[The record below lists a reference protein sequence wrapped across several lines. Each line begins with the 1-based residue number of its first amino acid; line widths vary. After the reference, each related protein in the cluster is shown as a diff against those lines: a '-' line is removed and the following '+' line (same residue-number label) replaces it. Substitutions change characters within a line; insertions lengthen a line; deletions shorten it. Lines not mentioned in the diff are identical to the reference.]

1 MNLKDF
7 VRPSIMAM
15 KPYSSARD
23 EYQSQDDD
31 LVFLD
36 ANENPFQSELNRYP
50 DPQQLLLKAKFAALK
65 GVSANQILLGNG
77 SDEVLDLLFRAFC
90 EPHQD
95 AVLTLTPTYGMY
107 GVLAHLNTIENQTV
121 TLTPDFQIP
130 TEKVLEAIQPN
141 TKIIFIC
148 SPNNPSG
155 NLLKSDA
162 IERILKSFNGLVVID
177 EAYIDFTASTSWIAH
192 LLEFPN
198 LVVTQT
204 LSKAYGLAGIRLGIC
219 YASIEIISILNK
231 IKPPYNV
238 NLLTQNEALK
248 GLSNQNN
255 LKKQIEIIRSE
266 RIKLVEIIKD
276 ISFVKTV
283 FPTDSNFVLIRVDDA
298 NKRYDQLIKKGIILR
313 NRHGQSLCDNCLRIT
328 IGTPSENLKLINALQ
343 NI

>member
-1 MNLKDF
+1 
-7 VRPSIMAM
+7 MAM

-107 GVLAHLNTIENQTV
+107 GVLAHLNAIENQTV

-204 LSKAYGLAGIRLGIC
+204 LSKANHSGR
-219 YASIEIISILNK
+219 
-231 IKPPYNV
+231 
-238 NLLTQNEALK
+238 
-248 GLSNQNN
+248 
-255 LKKQIEIIRSE
+255 
-266 RIKLVEIIKD
+266 KLV
-276 ISFVKTV
+276 FA
-283 FPTDSNFVLIRVDDA
+283 DSSV
-298 NKRYDQLIKKGIILR
+298 
-313 NRHGQSLCDNCLRIT
+313 STIT
-328 IGTPSENLKLINALQ
+328 IPDTAAGTADVGVAYTIINAGTAALTINRETNGALSKLVLGDPPSSETTLTLSQ
-343 NI
+343 GAVAEFVCTAENVYSCFGSGIT